1 MSEASNAGEKKS
13 PIELVSDEDWKNRVK
28 AEDAKLDAALQDK
41 ETPADSDDAV
51 ELPEASFIT
60 LLQMLSTQSIVA
72 LGLIP
77 GPDGK
82 PHVELPV
89 ARHFIDLLA
98 VVESKT
104 KGNLST
110 PEAEFLEGT
119 LHELRMAY
127 IAVSKQSG

>member
-98 VVESKT
+98 VVEAKT